1 MKALVTGANGQVGQA
16 LQASAPSGWTVVAF
30 DRSTMDLANAQA
42 IRNAILSE
50 GPDVVFNAGAY
61 TAVDK
66 AEHDQEMAQ
75 KVNGEAPGV
84 IAQTLSQ
91 TGGRLV
97 QISTD
102 FVFDGSRG
110 APYSVKTKPNPLSI
124 YGATKLF
131 GEKQAGDDA
140 IICRTSWVYGAAG
153 QNFVRTMLRLFKERD
168 TVSVVSDQIGVPTW
182 SRGLAETLWTLAVKD
197 RPGVFHYQDAG
208 VASWYDF
215 AIAVQEE
222 ALAIGLLSR
231 AIPIEPIRT
240 SQYPTPATR
249 PPFSVLDTTVTQA
262 VTGQSPT
269 HWRENLRKMLREEK
283 KLG

>member
-1 MKALVTGANGQVGQA
+1 VKALVTGANGQVGQA
-16 LQASAPSGWTVVAF
+16 LQATAPSRWTVVAF
-30 DRSTMDLANAQA
+30 DRSTMDLADPQA

-61 TAVDK
+61 TAVDQ
-66 AEHDQEMAQ
+66 AEHDQEMAR

-124 YGATKLF
+124 YGATKLL

-140 IICRTSWVYGAAG
+140 IVCRTSWVYGASG
-153 QNFVRTMLRLFKERD
+153 RNFVRTMLRLFKERES
-168 TVSVVSDQIGVPTW
+168 VSVVSDQIGVPTW

>member
-16 LQASAPSGWTVVAF
+16 LQTAAPSGWTVVAF
-30 DRSTMDLANAQA
+30 DRSTMDLADPQA

-84 IAQTLSQ
+84 INQTLSQ

-110 APYSVKTKPNPLSI
+110 APYSVESKANPLSI

-168 TVSVVSDQIGVPTW
+168 SVSVVSDQIGVPTW

-231 AIPIEPIRT
+231 AISIEPIRT

-262 VTGQSPT
+262 VTGQPPT

>member
-16 LQASAPSGWTVVAF
+16 LQAAAPSGWTVVAF
-30 DRSTMDLANAQA
+30 DRSTMDLADPQA
-42 IRNAILSE
+42 IRNGILSE

-66 AEHDQEMAQ
+66 AEKDQELAR
-75 KVNGEAPGV
+75 KVNGNAPGV
-84 IAQTLSQ
+84 ISQTLLQ
-91 TGGRLV
+91 TGGRLI

-110 APYSVKTKPNPLSI
+110 SPYLVDTKPNPLSI
-124 YGATKLF
+124 YGATKLL

-140 IICRTSWVYGAAG
+140 IVCRTSWVYGASG
-153 QNFVRTMLRLFKERD
+153 SNFVRTMLGLFKERES
-168 TVSVVSDQIGVPTW
+168 VSVVSDQIGVPTW

-222 ALAIGLLSR
+222 ALALGLLRR
-231 AIPIEPIRT
+231 AIAIEPITT

-249 PPFSVLDTTVTQA
+249 PPFSVLDTTVTHA
-262 VTGQSPT
+262 LTGQSRT
-269 HWRENLRKMLREEK
+269 HWRENLRKMLKEEK

>member
-16 LQASAPSGWTVVAF
+16 LQAAAPSGWTVVAF
-30 DRSTMDLANAQA
+30 DRSTMDLADPQA
-42 IRNAILSE
+42 IRNGILSE

-66 AEHDQEMAQ
+66 AEKDQELAR
-75 KVNGEAPGV
+75 KVNGNAPGV
-84 IAQTLSQ
+84 ISQTLLQ
-91 TGGRLV
+91 TGGRLI

-110 APYSVKTKPNPLSI
+110 SPYLVDTKPNPLSI
-124 YGATKLF
+124 YGATKLL

-140 IICRTSWVYGAAG
+140 IVCRTSWVYGASG
-153 QNFVRTMLRLFKERD
+153 SNFVRTMLGLFKERES
-168 TVSVVSDQIGVPTW
+168 VSVVSDQIGVPTW

-222 ALAIGLLSR
+222 ALALGLLRR
-231 AIPIEPIRT
+231 AIAIEPITT

>member
-16 LQASAPSGWTVVAF
+16 LQATVPFGWAVVPFNRAG
-30 DRSTMDLANAQA
+30 MDLADPQA

-84 IAQTLSQ
+84 IAQTLSEK
-91 TGGRLV
+91 GGRLV

-110 APYSVKTKPNPLSI
+110 TPYSVESKPNPLSI
-124 YGATKLF
+124 YGATKLM
-131 GEKQAGDDA
+131 GERQAGNDA
-140 IICRTSWVYGAAG
+140 IVCRTSWVYGASG
-153 QNFVRTMLRLFKERD
+153 RNFVRTMLRLFKERES
-168 TVSVVSDQIGVPTW
+168 VSVVSDQIGVPTW

-208 VASWYDF
+208 VASWYDL

-222 ALAIGLLSR
+222 ALALGLLSR
-231 AIPIEPIRT
+231 AILIEPIRT

-249 PPFSVLDTTVTQA
+249 PPYSVLDTTVTHA
-262 VTGQSPT
+262 LTGQPPT
-269 HWRENLRKMLREEK
+269 HWRQNLREMLKEEK
-283 KLG
+283 ELG